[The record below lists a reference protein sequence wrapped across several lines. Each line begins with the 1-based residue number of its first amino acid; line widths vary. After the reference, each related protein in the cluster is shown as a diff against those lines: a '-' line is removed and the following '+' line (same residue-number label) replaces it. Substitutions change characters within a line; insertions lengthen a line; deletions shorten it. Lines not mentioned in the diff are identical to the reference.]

1 MTSLLV
7 LREQLKRFYGKY
19 EVYITPALR
28 FLLAFMSFSM
38 INHAIGYMSALN
50 SIAIVLI
57 LALLCSFLPLN
68 FTVIL
73 AAAVSLV
80 HLYAF
85 SLECAVVALAVF
97 LLMFV
102 LYFRFSPNDTVVV
115 LLTPLFFVLKIPY
128 AVPIAMGLIGTPV
141 SAVSVACGV
150 IVYYVIGYM
159 NESASVLNTFDEEG
173 VVEKF
178 RYIIDGVLGN
188 KTMLVVVAAFTITI
202 VVVYFIRRL
211 SVDYAWTIAII
222 TGALVNILFL
232 LFGDLLFNTNVSILG
247 LIIGSVIAA
256 LLVKVLEFMVFNVDY
271 SRTEMV
277 QFEDDEYYYYV
288 KAVPKIVVATPDKR
302 VRKINTKREN
312 VSRTAVPTTVK
323 TAHGVA
329 RTSTVSGS
337 KTLAGSANSAV
348 RSSAERVRKEDVT
361 RKK

>member
-1 MTSLLV
+1 MTNLLV

-73 AAAVSLV
+73 AAAVSLA

-159 NESASVLNTFDEEG
+159 NESASVLNTFDAEG

-288 KAVPKIVVATPDKR
+288 KAVPKNTVATPEKR
-302 VRKINTKREN
+302 VKTIRVPDKAVNHPQKNSETR
-312 VSRTAVPTTVK
+312 RTLK
-323 TAHGVA
+323 
-329 RTSTVSGS
+329 
-337 KTLAGSANSAV
+337 
-348 RSSAERVRKEDVT
+348 
-361 RKK
+361 

>member
-1 MTSLLV
+1 MTNLLV

-19 EVYITPALR
+19 EVYITPVLR

-73 AAAVSLV
+73 AAAVSLA

-159 NESASVLNTFDEEG
+159 NESASVLNTFDAEG

-288 KAVPKIVVATPDKR
+288 KAVPKNTVATPEKR
-302 VRKINTKREN
+302 VKTIRVPDKAVNHPQKNSETR
-312 VSRTAVPTTVK
+312 RTLK
-323 TAHGVA
+323 
-329 RTSTVSGS
+329 
-337 KTLAGSANSAV
+337 
-348 RSSAERVRKEDVT
+348 
-361 RKK
+361 

>member
-1 MTSLLV
+1 MTNLLV

-19 EVYITPALR
+19 EVYITPVLR

-159 NESASVLNTFDEEG
+159 NESASVLNTFDAEG

-288 KAVPKIVVATPDKR
+288 KAVPKNTVATPEKR
-302 VRKINTKREN
+302 VKTIRVPDKAVNHPQKNSETR
-312 VSRTAVPTTVK
+312 RTLK
-323 TAHGVA
+323 
-329 RTSTVSGS
+329 
-337 KTLAGSANSAV
+337 
-348 RSSAERVRKEDVT
+348 
-361 RKK
+361 